1 MTRLSARTLAAVER
15 QEHLEHPFDYCADVD
30 EIFSMTIRR
39 VKSRLTFMRLVVL
52 PTNPAFHIEQG
63 KK

>member
-15 QEHLEHPFDYCADVD
+15 QEHLEQPFDYCADVD

-39 VKSRLTFMRLVVL
+39 VRSRLTFMRLVVL